1 MRFFPLHFAFCVND
15 GYVPYI
21 CVTINS
27 IIVNNKDYS
36 VTIYVLSDYISP
48 KGMRLLNEVVSKGNA
63 NLQVH
68 IVDDTILKGLKDT
81 WSIYTWYRV
90 LLPKVLS
97 EDVHRVL
104 YLDADTLVTADVSD
118 LFKMDMTEKAIAGS
132 IDILSFDSE
141 TFERCKYEPEKKYL
155 CAGVMLMNLDYWREN
170 ELTKKIVEWGKENDA
185 RIKFPDQDTINYICR
200 NNKIILPMRYGILGV
215 YFVDKVFYEQPYLND
230 LKECISSPAIIHYA
244 GENPWKIELSNHLY
258 QDEWEKY
265 NSMLRHPAKREYI
278 TKGWNFVKMK
288 IWQMLHPNQK
298 KLRLIKEDVIERI
311 KKYDS

>member
-27 IIVNNKDYS
+27 IIVNNKDYP
-36 VTIYVLSDYISP
+36 VTVHVLSDYISP

-215 YFVDKVFYEQPYLND
+215 YFVDKVFYEQLYLND

-258 QDEWEKY
+258 QKEWEKY

-298 KLRLIKEDVIERI
+298 KHRLIKEDVIERI
-311 KKYDS
+311 KKHDS

>member
-1 MRFFPLHFAFCVND
+1 MWFFPLHFAFCVND

-36 VTIYVLSDYISP
+36 VTIHVLSDYISP

-215 YFVDKVFYEQPYLND
+215 YFVDKVFYEQLYLND

-258 QDEWEKY
+258 QKEWEKY

-298 KLRLIKEDVIERI
+298 KHRLIKEDVIERI
-311 KKYDS
+311 KKHDS

>member
-298 KLRLIKEDVIERI
+298 KHRLI
-311 KKYDS
+311 